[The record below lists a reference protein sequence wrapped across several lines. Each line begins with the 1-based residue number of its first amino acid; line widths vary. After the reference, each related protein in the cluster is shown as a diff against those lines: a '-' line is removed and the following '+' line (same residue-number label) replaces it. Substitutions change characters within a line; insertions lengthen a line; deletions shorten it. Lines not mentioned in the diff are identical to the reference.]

1 MQPWGRRIVVI
12 VVALG
17 GIVLVALGIREFLE
31 LLEIGMAPPE
41 ILHRKV
47 PATTVSLFL
56 GLVMILWVLIV
67 GIRWTRSRHD
77 AENETGHPPSS

>member
-17 GIVLVALGIREFLE
+17 GIVLVALGIREFRE
-31 LLEIGMAPPE
+31 LLEIGMAPPG

-47 PATTVSLFL
+47 PVTTVSLFL
-56 GLVMILWVLIV
+56 GLVMILWVLIA
-67 GIRWTRSRHD
+67 GIRWTQSRHD
-77 AENETGHPPSS
+77 AGNETGHPPSS

>member
-1 MQPWGRRIVVI
+1 MAKRWRWVLVGA
-12 VVALG
+12 VAIS
-17 GIVLVALGIREFLE
+17 GIGLVALGIREFQE
-31 LLEIGMAPPE
+31 LLKIGVAPPE

-47 PATTVSLFL
+47 PATTLTLFL

-77 AENETGHPPSS
+77 AENKTGHPPSS

>member
-17 GIVLVALGIREFLE
+17 GIVLVALGIREFRE

-47 PATTVSLFL
+47 PVTTVSLFL
-56 GLVMILWVLIV
+56 GLVMILWVLIA
-67 GIRWTRSRHD
+67 GIPWTQSRHD